1 VAPSVKEYVP
11 ASQSL
16 HAPTPAETLYVPG
29 THCVHASP
37 AGPQEPALQ
46 VQFVLVELPSGEWEN
61 QLVRQSMHSDGPV
74 KSLYL
79 PAMHGAH
86 VGPEYP
92 ALHLQAV
99 GAALPVGALA
109 FPGHSTHVESDVAP
123 TVAEY
128 FRASQLMHGSDPAE
142 SLYFPATHAMHSC
155 PLVPG

>member
-1 VAPSVKEYVP
+1 VAPFVKEYVP

-16 HAPTPAETLYVPG
+16 HASTPAETLYVPG

-61 QLVRQSMHSDGPV
+61 HLVGQTLHSDGPV

-92 ALHLQAV
+92 ALHWHCVKAV
-99 GAALPVGALA
+99 L
-109 FPGHSTHVESDVAP
+109 
-123 TVAEY
+123 
-128 FRASQLMHGSDPAE
+128 
-142 SLYFPATHAMHSC
+142 
-155 PLVPG
+155 